1 MQDKRM
7 STARF
12 IKCVTVGDGAVG
24 KTCMLISYTSNTFPT
39 DYVPTVFDNFSA
51 NVTVDGST
59 VNLGL
64 WDTAGQED
72 YNRLRPL
79 SYRGADV
86 FLLCYSLISKASYE
100 NISKKWIPELRHYAP
115 NVPIVLVGT
124 KLGKL
129 NSIGPHELQLLRHV
143 LIKLNKKRA
152 SLKLQFL
159 CMYNGLNND
168 FFEQGEELKKMIG
181 AVTYIECS
189 SKTQQNVKT
198 VFDAAIKVALRPPK
212 PKKKPRKKRTCFF
225 L

>member
-1 MQDKRM
+1 M

-124 KLGKL
+124 KLVMHYSLCNNPPVNLQWMQYSSTYIQL
-129 NSIGPHELQLLRHV
+129 NVMTYMPWQKTE
-143 LIKLNKKRA
+143 
-152 SLKLQFL
+152 
-159 CMYNGLNND
+159 
-168 FFEQGEELKKMIG
+168 EGEELKKMIG

-189 SKTQQNVKT
+189 SKTQLNVKT
-198 VFDAAIKVALRPPK
+198 VFDAAIKVALKPPK
-212 PKKKPRKKRTCFF
+212 PKKKPRKKRTCTF

>member
-1 MQDKRM
+1 MT
-7 STARF
+7 STTASASASSSSTTTTTTTATKF

-24 KTCMLISYTSNTFPT
+24 KTCLLISYTSNTFPT

-51 NVTVDGST
+51 NVMVDGQT

-86 FLLCYSLISKASYE
+86 FILAFSLISRPSYE
-100 NISKKWIPELRHYAP
+100 NISKKWVPELRHYAP
-115 NVPIVLVGT
+115 SVPIVLVGT
-124 KLGKL
+124 KLD
-129 NSIGPHELQLLRHV
+129 LRED
-143 LIKLNKKRA
+143 K
-152 SLKLQFL
+152 QFHL
-159 CMYNGLNND
+159 DYPGAYTIST
-168 FFEQGEELKKMIG
+168 EQGQELKKQIG
-181 AVTYIECS
+181 ALAYVECS

-198 VFDAAIKVALRPPK
+198 VFDAAIKVILQPPK
-212 PKKKPRKKRTCFF
+212 TKKERKKLRLCYV